1 MTLLGGAVGS
11 VQTRRMSSPAPGP
24 RVWGQ
29 VGSTSRGSQ
38 SPVSRL
44 FLGMLWKGCGGQRGA
59 LHPLCTRAAQ
69 GPDWS
74 FWRLLRAGTG
84 GWGAALAHGHTGQP
98 VPEEPVGACDLSLGE
113 QRLCGLW
120 LLALAPTSPGPA
132 LAREAWMG
140 SGCQSGTGLLYS
152 ATGRFPSQFLRTV
165 ASPGTEPEP
174 PPESGVIPWVG
185 LPPAPEMTQEEFL

>member
-1 MTLLGGAVGS
+1 MSRHEGCLLLRLAPVCGGRWAV
-11 VQTRRMSSPAPGP
+11 PAGAPRAQCPGFSWACFG
-24 RVWGQ
+24 RAV
-29 VGSTSRGSQ
+29 
-38 SPVSRL
+38 
-44 FLGMLWKGCGGQRGA
+44 GGQRGA